1 MTMSATGERRMR
13 IGVIAEL
20 GDDPPTGAP
29 RFSEIQAQ
37 ARKAEEIGL
46 DSFWV
51 ADHLLFRR
59 TENVDIDEGG
69 AWEAFTFLAGLA
81 ASTER
86 IALGPLVAATSF
98 RNPAL
103 LAKMADSMDEI
114 SNGRFILGVGAGW
127 HKPEYDAFGFP
138 YDHRASRFEEALRII
153 MPLLREGR
161 VDFAGE
167 YYSARDCV
175 LRPRGPSASA
185 GGSKLWIGGR
195 RPRMLE
201 LTAQY
206 ADAWNTVWH
215 RDAAGVTKAY
225 ADFVEACARVGRD
238 PAAVELTAGMLARV
252 LLPGEESTGDWNGFA
267 GSADEVA
274 AHLREFADAGV
285 KHLVV
290 VLGTPGVEG
299 VARMAPVLAA
309 LDAM

>member
-1 MTMSATGERRMR
+1 MDAVGGRRMH

-20 GDDPPTGAP
+20 GDDQPDGRAP
-29 RFSEIQAQ
+29 SFGEIQAQ

-59 TENVDIDEGG
+59 TENVDVDEGG
-69 AWEAFTFLAGLA
+69 CWEAFTFLAALA
-81 ASTER
+81 ASTSR
-86 IALGPLVAATSF
+86 ITLGPLVAATSF

-114 SNGRFILGVGAGW
+114 SGGRFILGIGAGW

-138 YDHRASRFEEALRII
+138 FDHRASRFEEAVQIVA
-153 MPLLREGR
+153 PLLREGR
-161 VDFAGE
+161 VDYAGA

-175 LRPRGPSASA
+175 LRPRGPTA
-185 GGSKLWIGGR
+185 GGPKIWIGGR
-195 RPRMLE
+195 QPRMLE
-201 LTAQY
+201 LTARY

-215 RDAAGVTKAY
+215 KDATGVTKAY
-225 ADFVEACARVGRD
+225 AAFTEACERVGRD
-238 PAAVELTAGMLARV
+238 PAAVELTAGTLARV
-252 LLPGEESTGDWNGFA
+252 LLPGETSTDDWKGFA

-285 KHLVV
+285 KHLVIV
-290 VLGTPGVEG
+290 PGTPGMEG
-299 VARMAPVLAA
+299 VARMAPVLAV
-309 LDAM
+309 LDAL